1 MCDVREV
8 FTQHGVRWW
17 LMHGTLLGAHR
28 EGNIIQGD
36 DDIDYGI
43 WEEDYKDLVSH
54 EARYEPLVRDLRAK
68 GYHIPKYG
76 QVHYIKSPKECPGFK
91 LYMDNWVYRVVDGT
105 NLPLEKGA
113 FVQYTMCKP
122 GTTAQRYARRHFTK
136 LSQVHVAGNAFPAPS
151 QTERLLEYIYGP
163 EWRFPMDTKA
173 NAGSQSCT

>member
-122 GTTAQRYARRHFTK
+122 GTTAQRRWRGF
-136 LSQVHVAGNAFPAPS
+136 SDPVCIAGVPGCGHPHWEETLELFR
-151 QTERLLEYIYGP
+151 QT
-163 EWRFPMDTKA
+163 
-173 NAGSQSCT
+173 